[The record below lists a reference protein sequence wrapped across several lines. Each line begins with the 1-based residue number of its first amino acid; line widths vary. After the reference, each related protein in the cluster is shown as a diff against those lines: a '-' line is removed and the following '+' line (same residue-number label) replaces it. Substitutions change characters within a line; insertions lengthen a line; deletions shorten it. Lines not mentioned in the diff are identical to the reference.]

1 MAKANVG
8 DKKLRKALAPVLLL
22 PIGLAPLGVHAL
34 GLGALHVDSAL
45 GQPLAARIDL
55 VGATPAQAELATIRL
70 APVEARE
77 RMGLS
82 DPVLGGVLL
91 RFDVKVGPGGRPY
104 VQVTSSGPVREPFL
118 DFVIQAISPS
128 GQVVRHY
135 TALLD
140 PVGMAAAPQP
150 SVLPAV
156 QATAVQPPVTRRRPP
171 VRDPFANVAPP
182 RAGAEFGPVPP
193 GATLWAIARRVRPT
207 GASLDDV
214 MSSIV
219 RSNPNAFI
227 NGDPGL
233 LKAGSKLTIPVADVL
248 RGGAG
253 PAAQPA
259 AVAPADTAA
268 TAPAATPQDEAAPE
282 PAAQAA
288 APAEAPQGEVRV
300 IRSEDATDQAPAD
313 APAAADTADT
323 AVAGGGANRVQL
335 LEESLDALQQQNDAL
350 QQRLV
355 ALEAQTRTMADLMRA
370 GGVEPPVA
378 EGTAAPASGPAA
390 NPSVAEAQAPSVAES
405 TVVPASEEPGRAWAW
420 LLAALAAVGVGGLVV
435 RSRRRREVVLIE
447 DEAAAVAPAAPGGEP
462 EPATPAHPAA
472 AAPVPSTRVEW
483 VEQAPP
489 AAPEPPVETAVET
502 VNDGFG
508 DPVDTQ
514 IDLLAAYVGMAD
526 GASARQVH
534 AEIMRTGNAQQKA
547 QAEALMARLGG

>member
-8 DKKLRKALAPVLLL
+8 DKKLRKALAPALLL
-22 PIGLAPLGVHAL
+22 PIGLAPVGVHAL

-70 APVEARE
+70 APVEARD

-91 RFDVKVGPGGRPY
+91 RFDVKVGPGGRSY

-118 DFVIQAISPS
+118 DFVLQAISPS

-135 TALLD
+135 TVLLD
-140 PVGMAAAPQP
+140 PVGTAVAPP
-150 SVLPAV
+150 PTVLPAV
-156 QATAVQPPVTRRRPP
+156 QAAAVQQPVMRRAP

-182 RAGAEFGPVPP
+182 RAGAQFGPVPP

-219 RSNPNAFI
+219 RSNPDAFI

-233 LKAGSKLTIPVADVL
+233 LKAGSKLTIPGVDVL

-253 PAAQPA
+253 STAQPA
-259 AVAPADTAA
+259 AVAPVETAA
-268 TAPAATPQDEAAPE
+268 TAPAQAPQDEAAPE
-282 PAAQAA
+282 PAVQAA

-300 IRSEDATDQAPAD
+300 VRSEDATDKAPAD
-313 APAAADTADT
+313 APAAADVADT
-323 AVAGGGANRVQL
+323 AAAGVGTNRVQL

-355 ALEAQTRTMADLMRA
+355 ALEGQISTMADLMKA
-370 GGVEPPVA
+370 GGLEPPVA
-378 EGTAAPASGPAA
+378 EGTAVPAPAPAA
-390 NPSVAEAQAPSVAES
+390 KPPATQAEAPSAAES
-405 TVVPASEEPGRAWAW
+405 TVVPASDEPARPWAWA
-420 LLAALAAVGVGGLVV
+420 LAALAAVGVGGLVV

-447 DEAAAVAPAAPGGEP
+447 DQAPAEAPHAQGGEP
-462 EPATPAHPAA
+462 EPATPARPAA
-472 AAPVPSTRVEW
+472 PAPAPSTRVEW
-483 VEQAPP
+483 VEQTPP
-489 AAPEPPVETAVET
+489 AAPEPAVET
-502 VNDGFG
+502 VSDGFG

-534 AEIMRTGNAQQKA
+534 AEIMRAGNAQQKA
-547 QAEALMARLGG
+547 QAEALMAKLSG

>member
-8 DKKLRKALAPVLLL
+8 DKKLRKALAPALLL
-22 PIGLAPLGVHAL
+22 PIGLAPVGVHAL

-91 RFDVKVGPGGRPY
+91 RFDVKVGPGGRSY

-118 DFVIQAISPS
+118 DFVLQAVSPS

-135 TALLD
+135 TVLLD
-140 PVGMAAAPQP
+140 PVGTAVAPP
-150 SVLPAV
+150 PTVLPAL
-156 QATAVQPPVTRRRPP
+156 QTAAVQQPVTRRAP

-219 RSNPNAFI
+219 RSNPDAFI

-233 LKAGSKLTIPVADVL
+233 LKAGSKLAIPVADVL
-248 RGGAG
+248 RGGSG
-253 PAAQPA
+253 SAAQA
-259 AVAPADTAA
+259 APVETAA
-268 TAPAATPQDEAAPE
+268 TAPAATPQDETAPE
-282 PAAQAA
+282 PAAQVAT
-288 APAEAPQGEVRV
+288 PAEAPQGEVRV

-313 APAAADTADT
+313 APAAADAAD
-323 AVAGGGANRVQL
+323 AAAAGVGANRVQL

-355 ALEAQTRTMADLMRA
+355 ALEGQIRTMADLMKA
-370 GGVEPPVA
+370 GGLEPPVA
-378 EGTAAPASGPAA
+378 EDVAAPAPTPAA
-390 NPSVAEAQAPSVAES
+390 NPPVAEAEAPSAAES
-405 TVVPASEEPGRAWAW
+405 TVMPASEEPGRPWAW
-420 LLAALAAVGVGGLVV
+420 VLAALAAVGVGGLVV

-447 DEAAAVAPAAPGGEP
+447 DQVPAEAPPVQGGQPEPETPARPAAPA
-462 EPATPAHPAA
+462 PA
-472 AAPVPSTRVEW
+472 PSTRVEW
-483 VEQAPP
+483 VEQTPP
-489 AAPEPPVETAVET
+489 AAPEPAVET
-502 VNDGFG
+502 VSDGFG

-534 AEIMRTGNAQQKA
+534 AEIMRAGNAQQKA
-547 QAEALMARLGG
+547 QAEALMAKLGG

>member
-8 DKKLRKALAPVLLL
+8 GKKLRKALAPALLL
-22 PIGLAPLGVHAL
+22 PIGLTPLSVHAL

-70 APVEARE
+70 APAEARE

-91 RFDVKVGPGGRPY
+91 RFEVKVGPGGRSY

-118 DFVIQAISPS
+118 DFVIQAVSPS

-135 TALLD
+135 TVLLD
-140 PVGMAAAPQP
+140 PVSTAVAPQP
-150 SVLPAV
+150 TVLPAV
-156 QATAVQPPVTRRRPP
+156 QAAASPRPVTRRPP

-233 LKAGSKLTIPVADVL
+233 LKAGSRLTIPVAEVL

-253 PAAQPA
+253 PAPSPA
-259 AVAPADTAA
+259 AVTPVDTTAS
-268 TAPAATPQDEAAPE
+268 APAATPQDEAVPE

-288 APAEAPQGEVRV
+288 APVEAPQGEVRV
-300 IRSEDATDQAPAD
+300 IRSEDATDPAPVD
-313 APAAADTADT
+313 APVAADTADD
-323 AVAGGGANRVQL
+323 AVADAGATRVQL

-350 QQRLV
+350 QQRLA
-355 ALEAQTRTMADLMRA
+355 ALEAQTRTMADMMRA
-370 GGVEPPVA
+370 GGLEPPVA
-378 EGTAAPASGPAA
+378 EGTAAPAPDPAA
-390 NPSVAEAQAPSVAES
+390 NPPVAEAQTPSAAES
-405 TVVPASEEPGRAWAW
+405 TGVPASQEPGRPWAW
-420 LLAALAAVGVGGLVV
+420 LLAALAALGVGGLVV
-435 RSRRRREVVLIE
+435 RSRRNREVVLIE
-447 DEAAAVAPAAPGGEP
+447 DEAAAVAPAAPDGDPGPQTPARPAAPDGEP
-462 EPATPAHPAA
+462 EPQTSA
-472 AAPVPSTRVEW
+472 R
-483 VEQAPP
+483 P
-489 AAPEPPVETAVET
+489 AAPEPAVET
-502 VNDGFG
+502 VSDGFG